1 MAPNRCTGL
10 IAEDEDVLRAELRS
24 HLASLWPELD
34 VVAEAA
40 NGIEALRALDRHA
53 PQVAFLDIEMPGL
66 TGLDVAR
73 QIQGR
78 CHVVFVTAYDAH
90 AIAAFE
96 QGAIDYVLKPY
107 EGARLALAVRRVQ
120 DRLRSTPLPLDG
132 LLRELARVPS
142 REYLRWIN
150 ASQGQEVQLITV
162 DEVCYFQSD
171 TKYTRVVTAS
181 GPPLGFLV
189 ERRTDGHEVRRP
201 CRLRELPAIDVK
213 IPRKAVQEDDR
224 PGHVRTLRARRRR
237 EHDGIESGRA
247 LHPEVGGD
255 RRRRREE

>member
-10 IAEDEDVLRAELRS
+10 IAEDEDVLCAELRAR
-24 HLASLWPELD
+24 LAMLWPELEI
-34 VVAEAA
+34 VAEAA

-107 EGARLALAVRRVQ
+107 E
-120 DRLRSTPLPLDG
+120 D
-132 LLRELARVPS
+132 
-142 REYLRWIN
+142 
-150 ASQGQEVQLITV
+150 
-162 DEVCYFQSD
+162 
-171 TKYTRVVTAS
+171 
-181 GPPLGFLV
+181 
-189 ERRTDGHEVRRP
+189 
-201 CRLRELPAIDVK
+201 
-213 IPRKAVQEDDR
+213 
-224 PGHVRTLRARRRR
+224 
-237 EHDGIESGRA
+237 
-247 LHPEVGGD
+247 
-255 RRRRREE
+255 

>member
-1 MAPNRCTGL
+1 MAPKRCTGL
-10 IAEDEDVLRAELRS
+10 IAEDEHVLRAELRA
-24 HLASLWPELD
+24 HLATLWPELE

-40 NGIEALRALDRHA
+40 NGIEALRAFDRHA

-73 QIQGR
+73 QVQGR

-120 DRLRSTPLPLDG
+120 ERLKDAPPPLDG
-132 LLRELARVPS
+132 LLRELARVPA
-142 REYLRWIN
+142 REHLRWIN
-150 ASQGQEVQLITV
+150 ASQGQEVRLITV

-171 TKYTRVVTAS
+171 TKYTRVVTAD
-181 GPPLGFLV
+181 GEALI
-189 ERRTDGHEVRRP
+189 RRS
-201 CRLRELPAIDVK
+201 LKELLEELDPRHFWQIHRATVVNANAIAGVSRDF
-213 IPRKAVQEDDR
+213 R
-224 PGHVRTLRARRRR
+224 GHVSVKLKAR
-237 EHDGIESGRA
+237 
-247 LHPEVGGD
+247 PERLPVSD
-255 RRRRREE
+255 AHVHLFRQM